1 MAVTVNITM
10 NIKSEKLDEFKQVLA
25 RGLPDTRA
33 FSGCRSVRV
42 MEDQDIPGRITLLE
56 EWDSKED
63 QLKYAAWRKETG
75 SLAVGFVDGDPVF
88 TYLDS
93 IDI

>member
-1 MAVTVNITM
+1 MAVTVNIIM
-10 NIKSEKLDEFKQVLA
+10 NIKSGRLDDFKQVLIEA
-25 RGLPDTRA
+25 LPDTRA
-33 FSGCRSVRV
+33 FSGCRSVQV
-42 MEDQDIPGRITLLE
+42 LEDQDRSGQITLLE

-88 TYLDS
+88 TYLDT